1 MTVIERT
8 KSKVSSY
15 LIHKIAARLNLPL
28 VFRKR
33 TRGACDNAVRKGGDS
48 LTLKPWRQV
57 SKKDSRDAC
66 IATATITQM
75 RIQNKMAMISEEVSM
90 IVGTEIW

>member
-1 MTVIERT
+1 
-8 KSKVSSY
+8 
-15 LIHKIAARLNLPL
+15 
-28 VFRKR
+28 
-33 TRGACDNAVRKGGDS
+33 

-75 RIQNKMAMISEEVSM
+75 SIQNKMAMISEEVSM